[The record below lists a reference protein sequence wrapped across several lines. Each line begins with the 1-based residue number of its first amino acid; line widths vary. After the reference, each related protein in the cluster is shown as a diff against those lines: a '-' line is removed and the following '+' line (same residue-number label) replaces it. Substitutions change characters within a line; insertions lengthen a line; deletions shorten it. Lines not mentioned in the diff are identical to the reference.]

1 MSFLLNED
9 KVTLPKYALYEGSFL
24 SVTSPLKKL
33 AIIQEGEHQ
42 VARNANKLNLK
53 NSIYENNSED

>member
-1 MSFLLNED
+1 MSFLLGED
-9 KVTLPKYALYEGSFL
+9 NVTLPKYALYEGSFL

-42 VARNANKLNLK
+42 IARNSSKLDLT
-53 NSIYENNSED
+53 NSIYTNSEE

>member
-1 MSFLLNED
+1 MSFLLDED
-9 KVTLPKYALYEGSFL
+9 KITLPKYALYEGSFL

-42 VARNANKLNLK
+42 IARNSHKLNLAD
-53 NSIYENNSED
+53 SIYEISE

>member
-9 KVTLPKYALYEGSFL
+9 NVTLPKYALYEGSFL
-24 SVTSPLKKL
+24 GVISPLKKL

-42 VARNANKLNLK
+42 IARNSHKLNLTD
-53 NSIYENNSED
+53 SIYDDNRA

>member
-1 MSFLLNED
+1 MSFLLGED
-9 KVTLPKYALYEGSFL
+9 NVTLPKYALYEGSFL

-42 VARNANKLNLK
+42 IARNTHKLNL
-53 NSIYENNSED
+53 NDSIYDNNA

>member
-1 MSFLLNED
+1 MSFLLGED
-9 KVTLPKYALYEGSFL
+9 KVVLPKYALYEGSFL

-42 VARNANKLNLK
+42 IARNFRKLNLTD
-53 NSIYENNSED
+53 SIYENDK

>member
-1 MSFLLNED
+1 MSFLLDED
-9 KVTLPKYALYEGSFL
+9 KVVLPKYALYEGSFL

-42 VARNANKLNLK
+42 IARNSNKLNLTD
-53 NSIYENNSED
+53 SIYDDKD

>member
-1 MSFLLNED
+1 MSFLLGED
-9 KVTLPKYALYEGSFL
+9 NVTLPKYATYEGSFL

-42 VARNANKLNLK
+42 IARNAHKLNL
-53 NSIYENNSED
+53 NDSIYDN